1 MKYLPLMAMV
11 CTLLASANATAQENE
26 VASFYYDDEIPGVV
40 FGVSGNGRWAVGND
54 EGVVANNSFV
64 WTRETGFTDIFGIN
78 AQGVQ
83 VQGLAAR
90 LYGIADDG
98 TAVGVYEDGT
108 VGLSSNPIRPGVCT
122 RTVSGHRCLH

>member
-64 WTRETGFTDIFGIN
+64 WTRETGFTDIFGSLLTSGLGLIGLGILIVALAVVSLKFGSALNGRMKN
-78 AQGVQ
+78 A
-83 VQGLAAR
+83 
-90 LYGIADDG
+90 
-98 TAVGVYEDGT
+98 
-108 VGLSSNPIRPGVCT
+108 
-122 RTVSGHRCLH
+122 H